1 MGYKLSFTKRTVVND
16 EEKLNLEYFNRNI
29 SYTPLPKRLVY
40 LLNQNQ
46 IYTLGELLEARKIS
60 VKLLTIKGIGRK
72 FMTLI
77 DDILE
82 KYKLSVGDTLALK
95 DEYSDDT
102 YEFEILGTYPYPA
115 SFTVFISSSRFE
127 ELFDKEEGYF
137 NG

>member
-82 KYKLSVGDTLALK
+82 KYKLI
-95 DEYSDDT
+95 
-102 YEFEILGTYPYPA
+102 EF
-115 SFTVFISSSRFE
+115 SKV
-127 ELFDKEEGYF
+127 
-137 NG
+137 